1 MEGLAS
7 RLVDLQCELVAERKL
22 VNPQEIS
29 WLQYDILLQLAKVDD
44 LLPSQLSVVLGL
56 SRVELSKALKGLKSS
71 GYVIQ
76 SPSSLD
82 GRELCTSITDSGRG
96 LLAAISAKHTALHQ
110 TALQVFTKQEQ
121 EEFARL
127 AEKLSL
133 ALKAAREQA
142 NG

>member
-1 MEGLAS
+1 MADLAPC
-7 RLVDLQCELVAERKL
+7 LVDLQCELVAERTL

-44 LLPSQLSVVLGL
+44 LLPSRLSVILGV
-56 SRVELSKALKGLKSS
+56 SRVKLSKVLKGLKSA
-71 GYVIQ
+71 GYVVQ

-96 LLAAISAKHTALHQ
+96 LLADISAKHVSLHQ
-110 TALQVFTKQEQ
+110 TALQVCTKQEQ
-121 EEFARL
+121 QEFARL